1 MSEKQKLLFITSRV
15 PWPLE
20 KGDKLRA
27 YYQLRELSK
36 RFDITLAC
44 INESKLHPQAE
55 QNLKKYCSEVH
66 FYYMSRG
73 EMFMNMLAGI
83 FSKMPMQVA
92 WFYSKTVQENIDRLI
107 EKSKP
112 DRIYCQLIRTAEYAR
127 KHTNIIR
134 IIDFMDVFSKGMDRR
149 IDKVNILKKPAFYF
163 EMQRVA
169 RYEATIFKEFQRH
182 TIISSQDR
190 DLMPVRRPSEI
201 AVIPNG
207 VDVNHFHP
215 LHRHKEFD
223 LLFNG
228 NMNYPPNVEGAVFLV
243 KKVLPLVL
251 EKYPAIKVLISGS
264 NPSGTVR
271 SLASANVTIS
281 GWVDDIRESFAR
293 SRILVAPMRSSIGLQ
308 NKLLEGMAMRI
319 PCVTTPLSNNALQA
333 QPGKEIMV
341 ADTAEDFAAAIIKL
355 ISHPELAVSISDDAW
370 KFVRDYYA
378 WEPICDRLANFIA
391 ADEKKSLKAQA
402 ESESETEA
410 G

>member
-1 MSEKQKLLFITSRV
+1 MSSKPKLLFLTSRV

-27 YYQLRELSK
+27 WYQLRELSK
-36 RFDITLAC
+36 RFEIILAS
-44 INESKLHPQAE
+44 INDAPLHPEAE
-55 QNLKKYCSEVH
+55 QQLLKYCSEVH

-73 EMFMNMLAGI
+73 EMFMNMLGGI
-83 FSKMPMQVA
+83 FSGLPMQVA
-92 WFYSKTVQENIDRLI
+92 WFYSKTVQEQIDRLI
-107 EKSKP
+107 AKTQPE
-112 DRIYCQLIRTAEYAR
+112 RIYCQLIRTAEYAR
-127 KHTNIIR
+127 KHRGIIR
-134 IIDFMDVFSKGMDRR
+134 IIDFMDVFSKGMERR
-149 IDKVNILKKPAFYF
+149 MEKENILKKPAFYF
-163 EMQRVA
+163 EMLRVA
-169 RYEATIFKEFQRH
+169 KYEATIFREFERH
-182 TIISSQDR
+182 TIISEQDR
-190 DLMPVRRPSEI
+190 ELMPVRRPSEI

-207 VDVNHFHP
+207 VDIHHFHP

-243 KKVLPLVL
+243 RKILPLVIK
-251 EKYPAIKVLISGS
+251 KYPGIKVLISGA
-264 NPSGTVR
+264 NPSAKVKA
-271 SLASANVTIS
+271 LASENVTVT

-293 SRILVAPMRSSIGLQ
+293 SRILVAPMQSSIGLQ

-341 ADTAEDFAAAIIKL
+341 AETEEEFAAAIIKL

-378 WEPICDRLANFIA
+378 WEPICERLANFIA
-391 ADEKKSLKAQA
+391 KEDPKLPDGRIANEHLADER
-402 ESESETEA
+402 
-410 G
+410 

>member
-1 MSEKQKLLFITSRV
+1 MSERQKLLFITSRV

-36 RFDITLAC
+36 RFDIILAC
-44 INESKLHPQAE
+44 VNGAQLHPEAE
-55 QNLKKYCSEVH
+55 KQLRPFCTEVH
-66 FYYMSRG
+66 FFYMSRG
-73 EMFMNMLAGI
+73 EMFMNMLSGI
-83 FSKMPMQVA
+83 FTKMPMQVA
-92 WFYSKTVQENIDRLI
+92 WFYSKTVQEQIDRLI
-107 EKSKP
+107 ERTRP

-127 KHTNIIR
+127 KHTDIIR
-134 IIDFMDVFSKGMDRR
+134 IIDYMDVFSKGMDRR
-149 IDKVNILKKPAFYF
+149 LDRVNIFKKPAFYF

-169 RYEATIFKEFQRH
+169 KYEGAIFKEFDRH
-182 TIISSQDR
+182 TIISEQDR
-190 DLMPVRRPSEI
+190 DLMPVRRPQQI

-207 VDVNHFHP
+207 VDIFHFQP
-215 LHRHKEFD
+215 LHRHKEYD

-243 KKVLPLVL
+243 KKILPIVL

-264 NPSGTVR
+264 NPSASVR
-271 SLASANVTIS
+271 ALASANVTVT

-308 NKLLEGMAMRI
+308 NKLLEGMAMHI
-319 PCVTTPLSNNALQA
+319 PCVTSPLSNNALRA

-341 ADTAEDFAAAIIKL
+341 AETEEEFAAAIIKL

-370 KFVRDYYA
+370 KFVRDYYS
-378 WEPICDRLANFIA
+378 WIPICDRLANFIA
-391 ADEKKSLKAQA
+391 ADDKKAITAPVTETK
-402 ESESETEA
+402 SENE
-410 G
+410 

>member
-36 RFDITLAC
+36 YFDITLVS
-44 INESKLHPQAE
+44 IHDRPLHPEAE
-55 QNLKKYCSEVH
+55 QQLSKYCSEMH
-66 FYYMSRG
+66 FCYMSRG
-73 EMFMNMLAGI
+73 EMLMNMTSGI
-83 FSKMPMQVA
+83 FSRLPMQVA
-92 WFYSKTVQENIDRLI
+92 YFYSKTVQENIDRLI
-107 EKSKP
+107 AKVQP

-134 IIDFMDVFSKGMDRR
+134 TVDFMDVFSKGMDRR
-149 IDKVNILKKPAFYF
+149 LDKVSIFKKPAFFF
-163 EMQRVA
+163 EMKRVA
-169 RYEATIFKEFQRH
+169 RYEAEIFKEFERH

-207 VDVNHFHP
+207 VDIQHFHP

-264 NPSGTVR
+264 NPSSAVKA
-271 SLASANVTIS
+271 LASGNVTVT

-341 ADTAEDFAAAIIKL
+341 ADTPEEFAAAIIKL

-378 WEPICDRLANFIA
+378 WHPICERLANFIA
-391 ADEKKSLKAQA
+391 ADPAKALPQKA
-402 ESESETEA
+402 ETAEE
-410 G
+410 

>member
-44 INESKLHPQAE
+44 VNDAPLHADAEKQLSKF
-55 QNLKKYCSEVH
+55 CSEVH

-73 EMFMNMLAGI
+73 EMLMNMMGGI
-83 FSKMPMQVA
+83 FSRLPMQVA
-92 WFYSKTVQENIDRLI
+92 YFYSRTVQENIDRLI
-107 EKSKP
+107 EKIQP
-112 DRIYCQLIRTAEYAR
+112 DRIYCQLIRTTEYAR
-127 KHTNIIR
+127 KHRNIIR
-134 IIDFMDVFSKGMDRR
+134 IVDFMDVFSKGMDRR
-149 IDKVNILKKPAFYF
+149 LDKVNILKKPAFYF
-163 EMQRVA
+163 EMRRVA
-169 RYEATIFKEFQRH
+169 RYEAEIFKEFERH

-207 VDVNHFHP
+207 VDINHFHP
-215 LHRHKEFD
+215 LHRHKEYD

-264 NPSGTVR
+264 NPSGAVK
-271 SLASANVTIS
+271 SLASENVTVT

-341 ADTAEDFAAAIIKL
+341 ADTPEEFAAAIIKL

-378 WEPICDRLANFIA
+378 WQPICERLANFIS
-391 ADEKKSLKAQA
+391 ADPAKALPEKA
-402 ESESETEA
+402 TEE
-410 G
+410 